1 MSDFFIQVG
10 ATLTSTFI
18 LFLLSKLKNVNK
30 QVSKRIRRIILI
42 LALFF
47 VATYGFVD
55 TLKTILNLNFGV
67 YYISNIV
74 LLMMWFFNI
83 VSSVLFIYRELPQ
96 K

>member
-18 LFLLSKLKNVNK
+18 LFLFSKLKNINK
-30 QVSKRIRRIILI
+30 QISKRIRRIILI

-47 VATYGFVD
+47 VATYGLID
-55 TLKTILNLNFGV
+55 TLKAILNLNFGV
-67 YYISNIV
+67 YYISNVV